1 MTELKSMLEKVHM
14 KSRWQHVLL
23 AVALLAATAGADTVY
38 LKNGVEFDGVVTPV
52 PDNPDVFKV
61 TAGERSLV
69 YRAEEIDRVEKN
81 EKTGKLSKEEILAN
95 WEEQNRILTEETGL
109 TAEQRN
115 LVMGLMFELKTDNV
129 SKRVAVREKLIG
141 LQKEFDAYSFLANQL
156 PGVSILIGPNLLE
169 ALAYMDSS
177 RALELLQAGA
187 QNNYSGTRVMAIEL
201 LGRLGHTGS
210 KDLIVRGLADHK
222 QEVQISA
229 IYVLAGMGARE
240 VTPALISLLPN
251 PDERVSNASRE
262 ALLALWANAL
272 PDPKPGTVDEWT
284 AFWNAQ
290 EKSGTPVQLA
300 DLKALSNPEEEIV
313 SSIDTNHGV
322 GSGAET
328 TVASEG

>member
-1 MTELKSMLEKVHM
+1 LTVFQLMLENVQM
-14 KSRWQHVLL
+14 KYGWQYAML
-23 AVALLAATAGADTVY
+23 AVALVAASAGADTVY

-52 PDNPDVFKV
+52 ADNPGIFKV
-61 TAGERSLV
+61 TAGDRSLT

-81 EKTGKLSKEEILAN
+81 EKTGKLSKEEILAS
-95 WEEQNRILTEETGL
+95 WEEQNRVLTEETGL
-109 TAEQRN
+109 TAEQRG

-141 LQKEFDAYSFLANQL
+141 LQKEFDAYNFLANQL

-177 RALELLQAGA
+177 RALELLQGA
-187 QNNYSGTRVMAIEL
+187 AENNYFGTRAMAIEL
-201 LGRLGHTGS
+201 LGRLGNAGS

-229 IYVLAGMGARE
+229 VYVLAGMGARE
-240 VTPALISLLPN
+240 VTPALISLLPS

-262 ALLALWANAL
+262 ALLALWANAIT
-272 PDPKPGTVDEWT
+272 DPKPGTVDEWT
-284 AFWNAQ
+284 TFWNTQ

-313 SSIDTNHGV
+313 SSIDTNHSV
-322 GSGAET
+322 GSGADT
-328 TVASEG
+328 AVASEG

>member
-1 MTELKSMLEKVHM
+1 MLENVQM
-14 KSRWQHVLL
+14 KYGWQYAML
-23 AVALLAATAGADTVY
+23 AVALVAASAGADTVY

-52 PDNPDVFKV
+52 ADNPGIFKV
-61 TAGERSLV
+61 TAGDRSLT

-81 EKTGKLSKEEILAN
+81 EKTGKLSKEEILAS
-95 WEEQNRILTEETGL
+95 WEEQNRVLTEETGL
-109 TAEQRN
+109 TAEQRG

-141 LQKEFDAYSFLANQL
+141 LQKEFDAYNFLANQL

-177 RALELLQAGA
+177 RALELLQGA
-187 QNNYSGTRVMAIEL
+187 AENNYFGTRALAIEL
-201 LGRLGHTGS
+201 LGRLGNAGS

-229 IYVLAGMGARE
+229 VYVLAGMGARE
-240 VTPALISLLPN
+240 VTPALISLLPS

-262 ALLALWANAL
+262 ALLALWANAIT
-272 PDPKPGTVDEWT
+272 DPKPGTVDEWT
-284 AFWNAQ
+284 TFWNTQ

-313 SSIDTNHGV
+313 SSIDTNHSV
-322 GSGAET
+322 GSGADT
-328 TVASEG
+328 AVASEG

>member
-1 MTELKSMLEKVHM
+1 MLENLHM
-14 KSRWQHVLL
+14 KSGWYYAVL
-23 AVALLAATAGADTVY
+23 AVALVAASAGADTVY
-38 LKNGVEFDGVVTPV
+38 LNNGVEFDGVVAPV
-52 PDNPDVFKV
+52 PDNPDLFKV
-61 TAGERSLV
+61 TAGERSLI

-81 EKTGKLSKEEILAN
+81 EKTGKLSKEEIQAS
-95 WEEQNRILTEETGL
+95 WEEQNRLLTEETGL
-109 TAEQRN
+109 TAEQRG

-141 LQKEFDAYSFLANQL
+141 LQKEFDAYSFLASQL
-156 PGVSILIGPNLLE
+156 PGVSILIAPNLLE

-177 RALELLQAGA
+177 RALELLQGAA
-187 QNNYSGTRVMAIEL
+187 QNNYAGTRVMAIEL

-229 IYVLAGMGARE
+229 IYVLASMGARE
-240 VTPALISLLPN
+240 VTPAFISLLPS

-262 ALLALWANAL
+262 ALQTLWANLL
-272 PDPKPGTVDEWT
+272 PDPRPGTVDEWT

-300 DLKALSNPEEEIV
+300 DLASLSNPEEEIV
-313 SSIDTNHGV
+313 ISIDSNHGA
-322 GSGAET
+322 GSGADAV
-328 TVASEG
+328 VASEG